1 MPRLHRRSSFIG
13 LAALCAVL
21 LAGCNGAPPAQNSE
35 TVANDS
41 GMQGSAE
48 GQLPV
53 LQRMASK
60 PGPGEVVSFPPVP
73 IVKLPSDK
81 AAANMLLNPGFE
93 QDLAPWAAD
102 GTDTSAC
109 KTNSLLV
116 AEGAN
121 SLEVIAPQAGSISVS
136 QTVKLS
142 PRTFY
147 AMSALVFAPGE
158 SKVALEARE
167 NTAGAIV
174 SGGETSGSMSA
185 WSLIRLVFVTGIH
198 SDEILLGFKCSNGN
212 GNTPILI
219 DQCALYALPSENLL
233 PGGTMEVVPEE
244 DRMPEWYVNGRGVP
258 PSAEGYKSKV
268 AFELPALEGVLSSL
282 AGLIPARKEW
292 EGKEIWVS
300 AAIKSVPDGN
310 GAPPTVTFSSR
321 IKAVDGTLA
330 EVSTP
335 CPATGDWAEAAL
347 RVKMPAQLI
356 GNAEDLP
363 PFWTPRFEVPAGSAG
378 TAFIDEV
385 VMLAL
390 PEGQFD
396 GGLVAPAP

>member
-1 MPRLHRRSSFIG
+1 M
-13 LAALCAVL
+13 
-21 LAGCNGAPPAQNSE
+21 QNSE
-35 TVANDS
+35 AAASDIGKQT
-41 GMQGSAE
+41 SA
-48 GQLPV
+48 GGPLPALQLADGK
-53 LQRMASK
+53 L
-60 PGPGEVVSFPPVP
+60 GPGELVSFPPVP
-73 IVKLPSDK
+73 ILKAPSDK
-81 AAANMLLNPGFE
+81 AAANLLLNPGFE
-93 QDLAPWAAD
+93 QDLAPWTAD
-102 GTDTSAC
+102 GADTSAC
-109 KTNSLLV
+109 KTNSLLA

-121 SLEVIAPQAGSISVS
+121 SLEVTPSEAGSVSVS
-136 QTVKLS
+136 QAVKLN

-167 NTAGAIV
+167 KTAGAVV

-185 WSLIRLVFVTGIH
+185 WSLIRLVFITGIH
-198 SDEILLGFKCSNGN
+198 SDEILLGFKCSNAKGN
-212 GNTPILI
+212 APILI

-233 PGGTMEVVPEE
+233 PGGTMEVVPEA
-244 DRMPEWYVNGRGVP
+244 DRMPEWYVNGRGVS

-268 AFELPALEGVLSSL
+268 AVELPALEGVSSSL
-282 AGLIPARKEW
+282 VGLIPARKEW
-292 EGKEIWVS
+292 EGKEFWVS
-300 AAIKSVPDGN
+300 AVIKSVPDGN
-310 GAPPTVTFSSR
+310 GAPPAVTFSSR
-321 IKAVDGTLA
+321 IKGADGTLA

-363 PFWTPRFEVPAGSAG
+363 PFWTPRFELPAGSAG
-378 TAFIDEV
+378 TAFVDEV

-396 GGLVAPAP
+396 GGLTSLAP